1 MEQCAFHKPQFTYI
15 LVTFLFMSNTHF
27 QDCHTRVCR
36 TFFFTSFSD
45 VFLTN
50 QARRLSIH
58 VHYISLKELLLVCIG
73 IIRVIQWVV
82 STLEVDVLKA
92 VKNYLADISSVGP
105 FASLK
110 EQPIISSKRETL
122 F

>member
-1 MEQCAFHKPQFTYI
+1 MEQCAFHKPQFAYI
-15 LVTFLFMSNTHF
+15 LVTFLFTSNTHF
-27 QDCHTRVCR
+27 QDCHTRFYR
-36 TFFFTSFSD
+36 TFAFSD